1 MNKSTA
7 TWALVAL
14 NVILLLLLVSRHS
27 IDQAAMAQYGGRPG
41 DYLMIPGNVVGG
53 NNAVVYIVDQ
63 SSHQLAAMSYDDAM
77 GTLVTM
83 PPVNLDRVLGTT
95 GR

>member
-7 TWALVAL
+7 TWALIAL
-14 NVILLLLLVSRHS
+14 NVILLLMLVSRHG
-27 IDQAAMAQYGGRPG
+27 IDQPAFAQYGRPG

-63 SSHQLAAMSYDDAM
+63 TSHQLAAMSYDDSM

-83 PPVNLDRVLGTT
+83 PPVNLDRVLGTAA
-95 GR
+95 R